1 MKSIYKITLL
11 LLVVATAAM
20 GCRKDPDDP
29 NNPNGGGINS
39 LKYTVTFDA
48 NGGSGAMQSQIFR
61 PGSMQA
67 LTANAFTR
75 EGYTFVS
82 WNTVA
87 DASGTSYTDG
97 QEITVVKDITLY
109 AQWKKQVANPLNG
122 HEWVDLGL
130 PSGTLWAK
138 TNIDENIPELYQYYS
153 WGDTY
158 MSDGYTW
165 DMYIHCNGTS
175 TTLTKYCNNASYG
188 YNGFTDNLTTLVP
201 DDDAATAIWGEE
213 WRMPT
218 FVELYELEIFCT
230 SSLVSQNGVNGLL
243 FTAPNGNSIF
253 FPAAGGFIGG
263 SCTEGSEGC
272 IWTSTLN
279 TENPS
284 QACAMVFNADGV
296 HMGYLDRYVGLS
308 IRAVVK

>member
-48 NGGSGAMQSQIFR
+48 NGGSGTMQSQIFR

-75 EGYTFVS
+75 EGYNFTN
-82 WNTVA
+82 WNTKA
-87 DASGTSYTDG
+87 DGSGTSYSDG
-97 QEITVVKDITLY
+97 QQITIVKDMTLY

-138 TNIDENIPELYQYYS
+138 TNIDENIPELYQYYA
-153 WGDTY
+153 WGEVY
-158 MSDGYTW
+158 MSDGYEW
-165 DMYIHCNGTS
+165 GIYSHCNGTS
-175 TTLTKYCNNASYG
+175 TSMTKYCSNASYG
-188 YNGFTDNLTTLVP
+188 YNGFTDTLTELESS
-201 DDDAATAIWGEE
+201 DDAATTQWGDE
-213 WRMPT
+213 WKMPDA
-218 FVELYELEIFCT
+218 VDVLELETLCT
-230 SSLVSQNGVNGLL
+230 AVWTTENGVNGMK
-243 FTAPNGNSIF
+243 FTGPNGNSIF
-253 FPAAGGFIGG
+253 FPAAGAFYGYSNGEGTQGG
-263 SCTEGSEGC
+263 
-272 IWTSTLN
+272 IWASTLYVN
-279 TENPS
+279 QPNQAFALVFDSENLVYGS
-284 QACAMVFNADGV
+284 
-296 HMGYLDRYVGLS
+296 LDRYVGLS
-308 IRAVVK
+308 VRAVVK